1 MGEKDNAGKHEK
13 KVDQEWKQRARSE
26 KEAAS
31 ERRDESTTQ
40 APPRPT
46 FNMLISGIATDALV
60 SLGIVKNPITGKQE
74 RNLKLAQYS
83 IDLLQ
88 LLEEKTKGNLDDS
101 EKHFL
106 ETALYDLRMKFIS
119 AASEQGSEKPQGGE

>member
-1 MGEKDNAGKHEK
+1 MGEKNNVGEHEK
-13 KVDQEWKQRARSE
+13 KVDEEWKQRARSE

-31 ERRDESTTQ
+31 ERRAESTTKGL
-40 APPRPT
+40 PRPT
-46 FNMLISGIATDALV
+46 FNMLISGIVTDALV
-60 SLGIVKNPITGKQE
+60 SLGVVENPITGEQE

-88 LLEEKTKGNLDDS
+88 LLEEKTKGNLEDS

-106 ETALYDLRMKFIS
+106 ETALYDLRMKFVS
-119 AASEQGSEKPQGGE
+119 AVSEQGSEKTQAGE